1 MLMATNYILKAEA
14 AHTET
19 SHDAGDWE
27 IQRFPRVRSWEDLA
41 RGQNRPLCT
50 RELAEL
56 IGMSQTFIR
65 KEIRTGHLRAVAI
78 GHGRK
83 RVFRITINEAQ
94 RYARSLGLVT
104 R

>member
-1 MLMATNYILKAEA
+1 MATNYMLKAEA
-14 AHTET
+14 HHQESHSSGET
-19 SHDAGDWE
+19 WE
-27 IQRFPRVRSWEDLA
+27 IQRFPRTRTWEDLA

-65 KEIRTGHLRAVAI
+65 KEIRTGHLHAIAI

-83 RVFRITINEAQ
+83 RVFRITIVEAQ